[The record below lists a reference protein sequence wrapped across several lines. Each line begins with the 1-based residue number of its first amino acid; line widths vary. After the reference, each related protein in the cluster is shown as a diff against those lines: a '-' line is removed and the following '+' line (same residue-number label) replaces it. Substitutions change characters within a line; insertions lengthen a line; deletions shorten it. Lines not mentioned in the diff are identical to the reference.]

1 MVVAKQFPYPKLTVV
16 NPEEYTARIVRYLV
30 TQLCL
35 VDSFAA
41 VLLFLY
47 VEAGCTVYCVVSRH
61 FLFRNETPPYFIDR
75 SDDVA
80 WMLACTLLIFTMQV
94 SSCSANDQLPNITQ
108 HSQSRDRVMRL

>member
-41 VLLFLY
+41 VEWWRDY
-47 VEAGCTVYCVVSRH
+47 CTV
-61 FLFRNETPPYFIDR
+61 
-75 SDDVA
+75 SDVIEQSGVTERY
-80 WMLACTLLIFTMQV
+80 LANAIISDKLK
-94 SSCSANDQLPNITQ
+94 
-108 HSQSRDRVMRL
+108 

>member
-35 VDSFAA
+35 VDSFAT
-41 VLLFLY
+41 VSLFLY
-47 VEAGCTVYCVVSRH
+47 VEAGCNVYCVVSRH

-94 SSCSANDQLPNITQ
+94 SSSSVNDQLPNITQ
-108 HSQSRDRVMRL
+108 HSQR